1 MPRPRPLVALAA
13 AATAVALAGCG
24 GSTGD
29 DFLLQRSGQG
39 PGARLSLVVGDS
51 GTVTCNRGKSR
62 ELPSARL
69 LDARTFTREVSDDAA
84 AHKRYPARKGSILR
98 YRIKTQDGTVAWA
111 DTSRP
116 LPERYLQLAFFAR
129 RVSTGVCG
137 LAR

>member
-1 MPRPRPLVALAA
+1 MSRPRPLVLSLIAA
-13 AATAVALAGCG
+13 AVLLAGCG

-29 DFLLQRSGQG
+29 DFLLQRLGQG

-51 GTVTCNRGKSR
+51 GTVSCNRGKSR

-69 LDARTFTREVSDDAA
+69 LDARTFTREVSDDATM
-84 AHKRYPARKGSILR
+84 HKRYPAREGSILR
-98 YRIKTQDGTVAWA
+98 YRIKTQDGTVTWA

-137 LAR
+137 LNR